1 MRLLERELRSRKEV
15 IMDNLFEEIA
25 NEKMNDAIKAF
36 EANLSKVRTG
46 RANPTMLDGILVDY
60 YGSPTP
66 INQIAS
72 VSIQEGKTLVIKPFD
87 RNSVKDVE
95 RAINASDLGLP
106 VQNNGDVLRVSVPAL
121 TEETRK
127 GFCKDVDKMIEEAK
141 VQIRNIR
148 RDANDDIKKDKTIP
162 EDMSKAYLEDI
173 QKLTDKMSTKVEE
186 IGKAKQKEI
195 MTI

>member
-1 MRLLERELRSRKEV
+1 
-15 IMDNLFEEIA
+15 MDNLFEEIA
-25 NEKMNDAIKAF
+25 NEKMNDAVKAF
-36 EANLSKVRTG
+36 ESNLSKVRTG

-148 RDANDDIKKDKTIP
+148 RDANDEIKKDKTIP

-173 QKLTDKMSTKVEE
+173 QKLTDKMSAKVEE